1 MYSLT
6 ATSLVKPTRI
16 ASAVSA
22 VLLAA
27 TMQSAMAQSNENN
40 AQNDADEDIEVITV
54 ASERRVKRVQDISAS
69 LTALSSAD
77 LERKAVERLDDLQF
91 ASPGL
96 TVTDAGITQSVN
108 IRGIGLASGD
118 PDVTNGVGTYI
129 DGLFQPPI
137 VSTLNFYDVEYIQVL
152 RGPQGTFAG
161 SNSTGGAIMVNSRR
175 PDVDGGFEGNVL
187 LGVGNYNTKRAQA
200 ALNLPVA
207 ETFAARVAVPQSHCG
222 TKRHGEGAGQQAR
235 SLNRE

>member
-77 LERKAVERLDDLQF
+77 QLVFILC
-91 ASPGL
+91 
-96 TVTDAGITQSVN
+96 
-108 IRGIGLASGD
+108 
-118 PDVTNGVGTYI
+118 
-129 DGLFQPPI
+129 LFFWRC
-137 VSTLNFYDVEYIQVL
+137 NFIHFL
-152 RGPQGTFAG
+152 
-161 SNSTGGAIMVNSRR
+161 
-175 PDVDGGFEGNVL
+175 
-187 LGVGNYNTKRAQA
+187 
-200 ALNLPVA
+200 
-207 ETFAARVAVPQSHCG
+207 CC
-222 TKRHGEGAGQQAR
+222 
-235 SLNRE
+235 